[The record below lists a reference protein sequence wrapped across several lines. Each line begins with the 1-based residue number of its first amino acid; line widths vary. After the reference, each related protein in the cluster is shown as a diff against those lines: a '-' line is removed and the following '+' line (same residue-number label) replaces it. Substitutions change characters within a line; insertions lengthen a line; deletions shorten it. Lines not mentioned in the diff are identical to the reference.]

1 MGRPNQARITR
12 EGATRAA
19 LAIIDSEGLEAL
31 SLELVARNLGVK
43 APSLYHHFRDKAE
56 LLAEVARFILLD
68 LGLGD
73 QPAELPWDEALVR
86 VCVATRR
93 ALLRHHNAAPLLL
106 QFFPRHIMLPGYDWW
121 IARCPH
127 PPATHMVLLEGTEK
141 LTYAA
146 ALFESAA
153 AGRGTAPMPPIDP
166 AKLPNLARAVA
177 ANPYDAEAL
186 FEATIR
192 TFLAG
197 FLGRQGRLA
206 QTHSHQET
214 QS

>member
-19 LAIIDSEGLEAL
+19 LAIIDAEGLEAL

-73 QPAELPWDEALVR
+73 QPADLAWDEALVR

-93 ALLRHHNAAPLLL
+93 TLLTHHNAAPLLL
-106 QFFPRHIMLPGYDWW
+106 QFFPRHIMLRGYDRWV
-121 IARCPH
+121 ARCPY
-127 PPATHMVLLEGTEK
+127 PPETHMTLLEGAEK
-141 LTYAA
+141 LTYASALFAAA
-146 ALFESAA
+146 ALTRDTPA
-153 AGRGTAPMPPIDP
+153 MPPVD
-166 AKLPNLARAVA
+166 AQRLPHLARAIA
-177 ANPYDAEAL
+177 ANPHDGDAL

-192 TFLAG
+192 TYLAG
-197 FLGRQGRLA
+197 FEASARPPRPIPAAG
-206 QTHSHQET
+206 T
-214 QS
+214 

>member
-19 LAIIDSEGLEAL
+19 LEIIDRDGLEAL

-68 LGLGD
+68 LGLGE
-73 QPAELPWDEALVR
+73 QPEELAWDEALVQ
-86 VCVATRR
+86 VCLATRR

-106 QFFPRHIMLPGYDWW
+106 QFFPRHIMLRGYERW
-121 IARCPH
+121 IATCPL
-127 PPATHMVLLEGTEK
+127 PPAAHLTMIEGTEK
-141 LTYAA
+141 LTYASALFAAA
-146 ALFESAA
+146 ALARDIPA
-153 AGRGTAPMPPIDP
+153 MPPIDP
-166 AKLPNLARAVA
+166 DRLPHLARAID
-177 ANPYDAEAL
+177 ANPHEPEAL
-186 FEATIR
+186 FEAALR

-197 FLGRQGRLA
+197 FTIA
-206 QTHSHQET
+206 QASRSTMET
-214 QS
+214 R